1 MSALD
6 DLQYPVPSDFKDS
19 FHPLC
24 SAARRTN
31 FADGHME
38 TTNSLTWMGALNGK
52 ERFGSGTESRLY
64 KHARVMASWVGDE
77 GEISLGISRP
87 GRVNYFLEHS
97 LLIRMDIVLFVC
109 SGLKSIP
116 TIRYLRTH
124 CLFTMLRYL
133 NFPVLQH
140 SSLFKEFSP
149 DLSLL
154 TG

>member
-1 MSALD
+1 MYPYLD
-6 DLQYPVPSDFKDS
+6 LTTAFLNSTYKKYSS
-19 FHPLC
+19 LC
-24 SAARRTN
+24 V
-31 FADGHME
+31 
-38 TTNSLTWMGALNGK
+38 GK

-149 DLSLL
+149 DLLLL
-154 TG
+154 TGRYTNVDIVIVCPLLPRTFI